1 MTSDLIPMERI
12 AKAILN
18 IRGQRAILDSDLA
31 ALYGVSTKV
40 LNQAVKRNI
49 ERFPP
54 DFMFSLTPTEK
65 TEVVTNCD
73 HLSRL
78 RFSPTLPNAFTE
90 HGATPPRI
98 PRTSRGMSDRFS
110 PYRFPESA
118 FLNRPT
124 STSPATATVSPLQGP
139 VANGRWCELES
150 CASCRTGDFGP
161 CHSNEKRV
169 FQLSRG
175 RADSVMNFARFH

>member
-54 DFMFSLTPTEK
+54 DFMFSLTPAEK

-90 HGATPPRI
+90 HGAL
-98 PRTSRGMSDRFS
+98 MAANVLKSDRAV
-110 PYRFPESA
+110 R
-118 FLNRPT
+118 
-124 STSPATATVSPLQGP
+124 
-139 VANGRWCELES
+139 
-150 CASCRTGDFGP
+150 ASIQIIRTFIQMREAMASD
-161 CHSNEKRV
+161 
-169 FQLSRG
+169 
-175 RADSVMNFARFH
+175 ADLAR